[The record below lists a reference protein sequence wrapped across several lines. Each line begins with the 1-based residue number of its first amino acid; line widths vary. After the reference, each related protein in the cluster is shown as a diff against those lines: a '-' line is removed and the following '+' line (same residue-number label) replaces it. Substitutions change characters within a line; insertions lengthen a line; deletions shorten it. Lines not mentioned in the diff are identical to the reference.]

1 MDNSAKL
8 PLGNNV
14 ESDSTQ
20 YDIFEV
26 LNAAFYEKIISR
38 FLAELLNP
46 YAPHGLKTLPLK
58 LFLKFIH
65 KKTRSTLFSKEGQPL
80 KIADINNLI
89 SSHKDLLEDTVST
102 TEYKIKISKK
112 KIRFIDIAI
121 YNHLFF
127 IPIEVKINASDEDS
141 QCYDYFS
148 YANNLGNEYKSKI
161 IYISEDKEAPY
172 ENSTK
177 SGENSLNKKKDILH
191 LTWQEILTFLIELKG
206 KIINKKELK
215 ATEGFITDYDSYI
228 CAIRRFSGVRSNS
241 LYKQA
246 GDMLNRLYQ
255 VKSVEDGLIQLVK
268 DLFSIFSKKIE
279 PAFDEKSNQHK
290 TIKDFLGVEGVTAKC
305 VDQDYDYYVVDT
317 KVKNLFRH
325 NKSSFPGINYRINF
339 KTSKETPKLQLW
351 FRIEIDYCLFAGFA
365 LVKVIDN
372 KATEVTNAQNKDAYR
387 KFVTNRINE
396 IRLNEIVDTGWMK
409 WCYPNGSVT
418 EDSTVPNFKNLN
430 QAAIDLI
437 ERAKSG
443 TLESYVDEIL
453 SIFKTRLI
461 SKIEI
466 SMINKRF

>member
-58 LFLKFIH
+58 LFLEFIH
-65 KKTRSTLFSKEGQPL
+65 EEKTRSTLFSKEGQPL

-172 ENSTK
+172 ENRTK
-177 SGENSLNKKKDILH
+177 SGENSLNKKKI
-191 LTWQEILTFLIELKG
+191 F
-206 KIINKKELK
+206 
-215 ATEGFITDYDSYI
+215 FI
-228 CAIRRFSGVRSNS
+228 
-241 LYKQA
+241 
-246 GDMLNRLYQ
+246 
-255 VKSVEDGLIQLVK
+255 
-268 DLFSIFSKKIE
+268 
-279 PAFDEKSNQHK
+279 
-290 TIKDFLGVEGVTAKC
+290 
-305 VDQDYDYYVVDT
+305 
-317 KVKNLFRH
+317 
-325 NKSSFPGINYRINF
+325 
-339 KTSKETPKLQLW
+339 
-351 FRIEIDYCLFAGFA
+351 
-365 LVKVIDN
+365 
-372 KATEVTNAQNKDAYR
+372 
-387 KFVTNRINE
+387 
-396 IRLNEIVDTGWMK
+396 
-409 WCYPNGSVT
+409 
-418 EDSTVPNFKNLN
+418 
-430 QAAIDLI
+430 
-437 ERAKSG
+437 
-443 TLESYVDEIL
+443 
-453 SIFKTRLI
+453 
-461 SKIEI
+461 
-466 SMINKRF
+466 